1 MAAQA
6 SKRSG
11 VPRAAADLRFMTN
24 LNLGAPP
31 AGQRALGAL
40 RHPRH
45 SCGHCL
51 TPLPAQNTPPPN
63 RSGGPSQT
71 RAAYLKTDK
80 RYSLIFWE

>member
-6 SKRSG
+6 EGGSGLKVYDKLECFGRSTG
-11 VPRAAADLRFMTN
+11 RSAGFGP
-24 LNLGAPP
+24 LG
-31 AGQRALGAL
+31 
-40 RHPRH
+40 HPRH

-71 RAAYLKTDK
+71 RAAYLNTDK

>member
-6 SKRSG
+6 EGGSGLKVYDKLEFGRSTG
-11 VPRAAADLRFMTN
+11 S
-24 LNLGAPP
+24 
-31 AGQRALGAL
+31 QRALGPL

-45 SCGHCL
+45 SCGHCCL

-71 RAAYLKTDK
+71 RAAYLKTVK